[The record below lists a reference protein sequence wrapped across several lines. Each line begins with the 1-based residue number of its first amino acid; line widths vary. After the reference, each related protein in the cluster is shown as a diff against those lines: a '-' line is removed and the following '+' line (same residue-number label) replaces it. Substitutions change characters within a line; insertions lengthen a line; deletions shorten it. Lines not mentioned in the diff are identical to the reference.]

1 MDNASKIDSI
11 LEELKQKVPAT
22 ELTELVEADF
32 SDEQIALK
40 SLLKNRRIRYLIHFT
55 DAKNI
60 PSIRENGVLSVEQL
74 EKRRIIYKQN
84 DEYRKDNEPDY
95 ISLSVSG
102 MNQYVYRTFR
112 YSNQSI
118 EHGVAVVINAEILYK
133 ELNTNRIYCNTN
145 AATADANKGSTIEDF
160 EAMFSDMV
168 EYTTLSSGERKIDRL
183 KEKRNSYETTDIQ
196 AEILWNKRVPPEYIM
211 FYWDLEEDFFY
222 GN

>member
-11 LEELKQKVPAT
+11 LEELKQKVSAI
-22 ELTELVEADF
+22 ELPELVEADF

-40 SLLKNRRIRYLIHFT
+40 ALLENRRIRYLIHFT

-60 PSIRENGVLSVEQL
+60 PFIRANGILSVEQL
-74 EKRRIIYKQN
+74 EKRRITYKQN

-102 MNQYVYRTFR
+102 INQYVYRTFR

-133 ELNTNRIYCNTN
+133 EFNTRRIYCNTN
-145 AATADANKGSTIEDF
+145 AANSEVNKGTDIESFKMLF
-160 EAMFSDMV
+160 EEVLDYGMRHF
-168 EYTTLSSGERKIDRL
+168 ERDI
-183 KEKRNSYETTDIQ
+183 EKKCSFEPTDIQ
-196 AEILWNKRVPPEYIM
+196 AEILWNKCVSTKYIVC
-211 FYWDLEEDFFY
+211 YWDLEEDFFY